1 MAKLRKLALL
11 GALLAL
17 GLASSEVSAQ
27 GADIQNRLLRLST
40 ANPAEHPQTVGA
52 QRFADIVKERSGGK
66 INVRVFHSSQLGSD
80 YTAQTALQSGTL
92 DMMTGTTNSLMGIVP
107 EMGAID
113 LPYVFQN
120 FDEVDA
126 ILAGP
131 VGQTLFS
138 KLPEKGM
145 VPLGWMEQG
154 FRVFHTT
161 KKLIKTVDDFKG
173 LKLRVQPTAVS
184 VAVVNALGANAVPMP
199 FQETYTALEQG
210 AIDGMD
216 NPLPNIVI
224 SKFYE
229 LNKNISITNHM
240 YQPVWLGI
248 SKITWNKLSDAEKKI
263 LNDAGREASDFQR
276 KLARDYTAK
285 VIDQLKAQGCT
296 VYEIPPADIA
306 AMRATQKDVVA
317 KFSQAIEPAATLLN
331 QELAKYRSR
340 K

>member
-27 GADIQNRLLRLST
+27 SADIQSRLLRLST

-52 QRFADIVKERSGGK
+52 QRFADLVKERSGGK

-131 VGQTLFS
+131 VGQMLFS

-248 SKITWNKLSDAEKKI
+248 SKISWNKLSDAEKKI
-263 LNDAGREASDFQR
+263 LSDAGREASDFQR

-285 VIDQLKAQGCT
+285 VVDQLKAQGCT
-296 VYEIPPADIA
+296 VYEIPPTDIA
-306 AMRATQKDVVA
+306 AMVATQKDVIA
-317 KFSQAIEPAATLLN
+317 KFSQAIEPAVTLLN